1 LKSYILENTNKTVVI
16 TDHKPLIS
24 FFKNKEPNNARQ
36 ARWCLTVSTL
46 GVEIQYQMGKKN
58 VLADALSRMK
68 KRDNSVVL
76 ATKLTSK
83 EEEELLS
90 KTIKDFINELFIN
103 LKMSILKNSLDQMK
117 KKMEKNFMN
126 MIQLK

>member
-1 LKSYILENTNKTVVI
+1 
-16 TDHKPLIS
+16 
-24 FFKNKEPNNARQ
+24 
-36 ARWCLTVSTL
+36 
-46 GVEIQYQMGKKN
+46 MGKKN